1 MERYPADSSSFVLVA
16 AELFRF
22 PSANVLAVR
31 FRRTEKNP
39 QTDVVGQTEQ
49 ETQTDSDFRDNTA
62 GKG

>member
-1 MERYPADSSSFVLVA
+1 MKRFPADSSSFVLVA
-16 AELFRF
+16 AELSRF

-39 QTDVVGQTEQ
+39 QTDVVGQTVQ

>member
-1 MERYPADSSSFVLVA
+1 MERFPADSSSFVLVA
-16 AELFRF
+16 AELSRF

>member
-1 MERYPADSSSFVLVA
+1 MERFPADSSSFVLVA
-16 AELFRF
+16 AELSRF

-31 FRRTEKNP
+31 FRQTEKNP

>member
-1 MERYPADSSSFVLVA
+1 MERFPADSSSFVLVA
-16 AELFRF
+16 AELSRF

-49 ETQTDSDFRDNTA
+49 ETQTDSDFRDNTV